1 MGDRGSSSKL
11 GEREDFP
18 SKLEEVDISTS
29 SNLKE
34 ASNKIHDSVGIP
46 RVNLGCRSPS
56 FRPLT
61 RTLSQSEGDNEDI
74 SISPTYRILPI
85 FSGVVVPFSI
95 LLAVPSLTDRW
106 YIRTGDNHVVIDSQH
121 NSWLL
126 VAATTISMV
135 CAILASGCLVVRFA
149 ERAIKPMTLLA
160 IVFLTFHDVIS
171 AVTVTIFGVK
181 YSVDDGFTYGQPF
194 WMTVCSTIAS
204 IITSVTLLVD
214 FIRTKNFASSGS
226 GLTRRQRTL
235 VIIIMVLLFYI
246 AFGALVQKLI
256 LKLTFIDALY
266 LAVVSIETVGF
277 GDVVPS
283 TTGSRIFTMFYIT
296 FGILNLAVAVASV
309 REVLLEGIVVSLQE
323 RIHAIKQRERQRRIR
338 GRWRDAIIWRLRAQ
352 RLPVWIDRPAQAPRN
367 LRLRRL
373 HHRRLNIEALTTA
386 QLEASALEAG
396 APLADLLPPGFVPFD
411 SDPAS
416 WTPITPSGPDD
427 GGHSSS
433 PLTHI
438 RTGRMVHLLA
448 SFALAVTHGEQA
460 MLLGTHPN
468 PTYIDDDEEAP
479 EESPG
484 ARSSTGV
491 PFSAT
496 STLDGATLS
505 TVLEGEETMAFRVR
519 LAAALVIFLIF
530 WMVGSAIFSRTEGWS
545 FGIAVWF
552 CFTTFTTVGYG
563 AFISPFRK

>member
-1 MGDRGSSSKL
+1 
-11 GEREDFP
+11 
-18 SKLEEVDISTS
+18 
-29 SNLKE
+29 
-34 ASNKIHDSVGIP
+34 
-46 RVNLGCRSPS
+46 
-56 FRPLT
+56 
-61 RTLSQSEGDNEDI
+61 
-74 SISPTYRILPI
+74 
-85 FSGVVVPFSI
+85 
-95 LLAVPSLTDRW
+95 
-106 YIRTGDNHVVIDSQH
+106 
-121 NSWLL
+121 
-126 VAATTISMV
+126 
-135 CAILASGCLVVRFA
+135 
-149 ERAIKPMTLLA
+149 
-160 IVFLTFHDVIS
+160 
-171 AVTVTIFGVK
+171 
-181 YSVDDGFTYGQPF
+181 
-194 WMTVCSTIAS
+194 
-204 IITSVTLLVD
+204 
-214 FIRTKNFASSGS
+214 
-226 GLTRRQRTL
+226 
-235 VIIIMVLLFYI
+235 MVLLFYI

-309 REVLLEGIVVSLQE
+309 REVLLESIVVSLQD

-416 WTPITPSGPDD
+416 WTPITPSVPDD
-427 GGHSSS
+427 GGHSPS

-460 MLLGTHPN
+460 LLLGTHPN
-468 PTYIDDDEEAP
+468 PTYIDDDEEPP

-484 ARSSTGV
+484 VRSSTGV
-491 PFSAT
+491 PFSAA
-496 STLDGATLS
+496 STLDNAALS
-505 TVLEGEETMAFRVR
+505 TVLEGEETTAFRVR

-530 WMVGSAIFSRTEGWS
+530 WMVGSSIFSRTEGWS

-563 AFISPFRK
+563 DFSPKTAAGRSIFIVWALMGIGTMTILIAILSEAYSDRYKRAIRSQVYEKAILNTSSAVLSATSGSPPTNNSFADFRTSPTNADEKQPFLRRPRSISFASLPLVSENEKIGATSSSNLRKGADGKLKLKPPPLNLDSIIVQAGNRPFHDEVIEHVQAIQALLLTLPTDAMSQTTLTGIDRHLMEITNLMTVKALAS